1 MHNIGVAPLPCI
13 EEARGSTRILLQQ
26 ILGPFRDSSAII
38 SSAAGHGEGGGL
50 AAGLEG
56 VPRLKVDLSPCGCQG
71 RSRVQRT
78 GRRSGRTVFISAR
91 ASPPATWPVRAIEL
105 AASTPLERYL
115 LIRGVFRVV

>member
-56 VPRLKVDLSPCGCQG
+56 VPRLKVDPSPGGCQG
-71 RSRVQRT
+71 RALGSLGKAGLSFQPGHPPGHV
-78 GRRSGRTVFISAR
+78 
-91 ASPPATWPVRAIEL
+91 ASKSDEL
-105 AASTPLERYL
+105 AA
-115 LIRGVFRVV
+115 GVICLFVLFFSCCLVIVFV